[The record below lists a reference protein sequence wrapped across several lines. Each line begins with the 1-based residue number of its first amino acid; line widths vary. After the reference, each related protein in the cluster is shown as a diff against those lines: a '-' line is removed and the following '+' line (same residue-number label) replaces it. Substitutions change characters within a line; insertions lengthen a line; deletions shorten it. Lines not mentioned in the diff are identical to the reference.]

1 MAGKAT
7 ATRSTRRG
15 ALRRHVARAGL
26 ALLVAFAHQGAGAA
40 DALRGAQLY
49 AARCGGCH
57 ALDENGPGPLHRG
70 VVGRRAASVAGF
82 AYSAAL
88 AKSGLTWT
96 ATNLDRW
103 LADPNALV
111 PGNRMVVR
119 LAGLAEDR
127 ADLIAY
133 LEAESLK

>member
-1 MAGKAT
+1 MA
-7 ATRSTRRG
+7 
-15 ALRRHVARAGL
+15 LP
-26 ALLVAFAHQGAGAA
+26 HQGAAAA

-57 ALDENGPGPLHRG
+57 ALDENGPGPRHRG

-88 AKSGLTWT
+88 ANSGLTWT
-96 ATNLDRW
+96 VKNLDRW
-103 LADPNALV
+103 LADPNSVV

-119 LAGLAEDR
+119 LAGQADDR

-133 LEAESLK
+133 LAAASNP